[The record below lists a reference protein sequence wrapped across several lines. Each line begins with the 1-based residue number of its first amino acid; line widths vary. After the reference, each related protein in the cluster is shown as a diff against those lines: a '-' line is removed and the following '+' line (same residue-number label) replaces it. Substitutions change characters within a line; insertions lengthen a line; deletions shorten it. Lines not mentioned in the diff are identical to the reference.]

1 MNKKPLKL
9 KKPLHGIFHL
19 FFRNTIYYLKNKH
32 NCVFKT
38 KGWNSL
44 LGKKD

>member
-1 MNKKPLKL
+1 MEYL
-9 KKPLHGIFHL
+9 
-19 FFRNTIYYLKNKH
+19 IYFSETQFIIKKNKH